1 MLAKVQPGDLVKFGL
16 IPEFIG
22 RLPIIANVENLDRE
36 AMVRVLTEPKNSLV
50 KQYSRLFLMDGAEL
64 TLTEDA
70 LKEIADRA
78 AERNTGARGLRA
90 IMEEVL
96 VPIMYDLPDRENVS
110 EVVINGDVV
119 RGTAEPQFV
128 EEEGQRSA

>member
-1 MLAKVQPGDLVKFGL
+1 M
-16 IPEFIG
+16 
-22 RLPIIANVENLDRE
+22 ENLDRD

-50 KQYSRLFLMDGAEL
+50 KQYSRLFSMDGAQL

-70 LKEIADRA
+70 LEEIADRA

-119 RGTAEPQFV
+119 RGVAEPQFV
-128 EEEGQRSA
+128 EAEGQRSA